1 MVNRCVTLLFIG
13 AVSEPKLSVVPSE
26 SGGVTLHCEATC
38 WLPEP
43 EIQFLD
49 HQGNNITADNE
60 NRTQDAS
67 GCYTVTRRVTLQDA
81 THRFTFT
88 SSFKLRLI
96 FYKRPFVAPSLKLSC
111 LIKHIQEG
119 LVSVPH
125 LRPLVHQHH
134 LSLIPRKTMERGD
147 AVWMQ
152 PLDFRR

>member
-111 LIKHIQEG
+111 
-119 LVSVPH
+119 
-125 LRPLVHQHH
+125 PLSYKTYPRRFGFSPSSETFSSSASFISNPVQNHGKRRC
-134 LSLIPRKTMERGD
+134 SLD
-147 AVWMQ
+147 AASG
-152 PLDFRR
+152 F